1 MKIKNKSMA
10 ADLGLAFVTIIW
22 GSAFVVVKN
31 AINTVPASF
40 MIAIRF
46 GIAAILMCVF
56 FYKRLR
62 KIDLASIKAGAIL
75 GIVLFICYYLQT
87 IGIKYTTAGNSAF
100 LTAIYVVVV
109 PFLYWLLR
117 SKKPDAYNIIAAFI
131 CIAGIG
137 LLSLHTGFTM
147 NSGDILSLLSG
158 ISFAVQII
166 AISILTEKNDPILL
180 SFTQFAF
187 TAVIALAVALCTET
201 FPAKL
206 QTNSIFSLLYIGI
219 FSTLIALVLQ
229 TICQKYTPP
238 ARASLI
244 MSLESL
250 FGTAFGI
257 IFLSEPLT
265 LKTLGGFLL
274 IFTAVI
280 VSETKLSFLKLT
292 PKKNEL
298 QENSANIDLKY

>member
-1 MKIKNKSMA
+1 MKIKNKSLA
-10 ADLGLAFVTIIW
+10 ADLGLVFVTIIW
-22 GSAFVVVKN
+22 GSGFVVVKN
-31 AINTVPASF
+31 ATNEIPASYI
-40 MIAIRF
+40 IAIRF

-56 FYKRLR
+56 FYKRIR
-62 KIDLASIKAGAIL
+62 GINLAYIKSGAIL
-75 GIVLFICYYLQT
+75 GMLLFISYYLQT
-87 IGIKYTTAGNSAF
+87 VGVKYTTVGNNAF
-100 LTAIYVVVV
+100 LTAVYVVVV

-117 SKKPDAYNIIAAFI
+117 NKKPDAYNICAAFI

-137 LLSLHTGFTM
+137 LLSLHSGFTM
-147 NSGDILSLLSG
+147 NWGDVLSLLCG
-158 ISFAVQII
+158 FAFASQIV

-187 TAVIALAVALCTET
+187 TAVIALVVALCTET

-206 QTNSIFSLLYIGI
+206 QTNSILPLIYIGVVC
-219 FSTLIALVLQ
+219 TLIALVMQ
-229 TICQKYTPP
+229 TVCQKYTPP

-250 FGTAFGI
+250 FGTVFGI
-257 IFLSEPLT
+257 IFLRESLT

-274 IFTAVI
+274 IFVAVV

-292 PKKNEL
+292 PRKIEL
-298 QENSANIDLKY
+298 QENSTK